1 MNTKEFIGKVE
12 KSIDLNLGTID
23 LNDNFDKC
31 GYWDS
36 MSYIIFLALVEQE
49 LGLKL
54 PAKDVEDCETISELI
69 KLCKSKLDD

>member
-1 MNTKEFIGKVE
+1 MNTKEFIEKVE

-23 LNDNFDKC
+23 LNDNLDKC

-54 PAKDVEDCETISELI
+54 PAKDVEDCETINELI
-69 KLCKSKLDD
+69 TLCKSKLND

>member
-12 KSIDLNLGTID
+12 KSIDLDLGTID
-23 LNDNFDKC
+23 MNDNLDKC

-36 MSYIIFLALVEQE
+36 MSYIVFLALVEQE

-54 PAKDVEDCETISELI
+54 PANVVEDCETINELI
-69 KLCKSKLDD
+69 TLCKSKLDD